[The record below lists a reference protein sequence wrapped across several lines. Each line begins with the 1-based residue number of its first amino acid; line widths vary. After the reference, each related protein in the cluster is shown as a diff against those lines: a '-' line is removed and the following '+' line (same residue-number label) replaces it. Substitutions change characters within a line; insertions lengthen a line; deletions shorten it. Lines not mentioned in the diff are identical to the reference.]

1 MGSTPAS
8 GEVSVNREPILG
20 IGVDAIGPDR
30 ATAILIEAA
39 KDHRPLSATALAV
52 HGLMTGW
59 REPEFRNV
67 LSRMGLVLADG
78 QPVRWALNWLFSA
91 DLAERVYGPGLMIDL
106 CEAAA
111 AGGIP
116 VFLYGSTDEVLD
128 GLTRNLT
135 NLFPDLEIAGVSPSA
150 FGPLDRAAQEEVAG
164 RIGESGAR
172 LCFVGTGCPRQEMF
186 AERIAPMV
194 GTPVVAV
201 GAAFDFHAGS
211 KAMAP
216 GWMQAAGLEWL
227 FRLSREPRRLW
238 RRYLTLNPAYL
249 LLLLG
254 QRLGLPVSRKSSE
267 NRSPDSSTGPIPG

>member
-1 MGSTPAS
+1 
-8 GEVSVNREPILG
+8 VNREPILG